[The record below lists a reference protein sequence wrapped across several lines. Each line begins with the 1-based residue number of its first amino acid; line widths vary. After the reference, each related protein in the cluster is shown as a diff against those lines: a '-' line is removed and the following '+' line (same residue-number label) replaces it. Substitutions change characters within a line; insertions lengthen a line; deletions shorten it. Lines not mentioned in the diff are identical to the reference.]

1 MKFTQLFLLLS
12 FLFTHSLWSATP
24 VPYSGKIDIREVNYF
39 GDAQFAFSLHDGN
52 GTTHWRNGNQA
63 GETIK
68 VTIRNGRYNI
78 LLGGQGMN
86 SLPAELFLN
95 HDKLYLKVEVDIGDE
110 VGLRHLAPDQLITAT
125 PRALVADLAKVSE
138 VAKVAHVAEKVGN
151 GAITR
156 DMLSSEVLAKLD
168 ANTTAS
174 PSAPITITRDMLP
187 QDVRDDLNKT
197 LVITRQMLPTDV
209 LADLDYSISAGSI
222 SLDMLAPELRRDLNR
237 TITKSML
244 ARDVLA
250 DLNKTISKSMLGSD
264 VLADLDQSI
273 KTITRDMLP
282 VSVLTDLNRTI
293 TKSMLGSD
301 VLSDLNKTISKSMLG
316 SDVLA
321 DLDQSIKTIT
331 RDMLP
336 ASVLTDLN
344 RTITKSMLGSDV
356 LADLNKTISKSML
369 GSDVLTDLDQSIKTI
384 TRDMLPASVLTD
396 LNRTITKSM
405 LGSDVLADLNN
416 SIGKGSITLGMLSS
430 EVVTALKPA
439 ISRNPQSII
448 SVEGVRALLEVNPVN
463 GNVTYQWKKNGEN
476 VLGANLRV
484 LEIPDLNASQ
494 HEGNYTVV
502 VSNAFGS
509 VISSVAEIDLNGSLT
524 SGLVGWWKFDE
535 TNGTVAYDSS
545 GNENDGNLTNGPT
558 WTSGKIGGAL
568 SFDGVDDRVKI
579 PHTILDQKLAFT
591 VSLWFNMK
599 LGSDSSY
606 HAFITAAN
614 SSDANA
620 FTFEKRPDHNMMIR
634 DMGEV
639 TSSPAET
646 SDFWTSTWRH
656 ITLTKSSV
664 GIVFYLSG
672 EELDSKN
679 YSTTTMNVDA
689 NGLWI
694 GPDQDSVGGGWQSGQ
709 SVKGELDDFR
719 IYDRALSPF
728 EVRALHDLGEQPVSS
743 VVAGSGTVVNG
754 EVADGSVTASKLA
767 NNTITTSQLNEQIL
781 KYLKPEITTQPQA
794 QNFYA
799 NTNVSLSVTAEGKY
813 LSYQWEKDG
822 SDLTGET
829 NATLSITDTNATLHD
844 GNYSVVVSNDFGSVE
859 SGIVEINIW
868 TVNENV
874 QNLALWLDASN
885 AGSFVLSNTI
895 IQNWKDLSGNGN
907 DMNITDGNAS
917 LTGHLNGKTVAF
929 YDGNDVTATTKKF
942 SSELD
947 QSGYSVVALSRY
959 AGNQKF
965 RVISS
970 GYGLGSRN
978 WLLGHHGGLLGCLF
992 VEGWVDSGT
1001 TGDLNWHIFS
1011 ATHESAISFNNGVAP
1026 LASFWLDGAIR
1037 TLNSGGSS
1045 DVAPAP
1051 SDIVFGGA
1059 LNTEKSICEV
1069 AEFVMIAIKISDAKR
1084 QKIEGYLAHK
1094 WGLTSNLPSNHPYK

>member
-174 PSAPITITRDMLP
+174 QSAPITITRDMLP

-244 ARDVLA
+244 ASDVLA

-264 VLADLDQSI
+264 VLADLDRSI

-369 GSDVLTDLDQSIKTI
+369 GSDVLADLDQSIKTI

-664 GIVFYLSG
+664 GVVFYLSG

-679 YSTTTMNVDA
+679 YSTTTMSVDA

-728 EVRALHDLGEQPVSS
+728 EVRALHELGEQPVGS
-743 VVAGSGTVVNG
+743 VVAGSGTTTLVNG
-754 EVADGSVTASKLA
+754 TVVDGS
-767 NNTITTSQLNEQIL
+767 ITTNQLSEQIL
-781 KYLKPEITTQPQA
+781 KYLKPEITQQPTTA
-794 QNFYA
+794 GTIFA
-799 NTNVSLSVTAEGKY
+799 DTNHTFSVSAEGKY
-813 LSYQWEKDG
+813 LTYQWKKNG
-822 SDLTGET
+822 ANLAGET
-829 NATLSITDTNATLHD
+829 NATLTITDANATQYD

-859 SGIVEINIW
+859 SGDLEVLVTDMILDGLVAWWKFDETSG
-868 TVNENV
+868 TV
-874 QNLALWLDASN
+874 AYDS
-885 AGSFVLSNTI
+885 
-895 IQNWKDLSGNGN
+895 SGNGHDAN
-907 DMNITDGNAS
+907 
-917 LTGHLNGKTVAF
+917 LTNGPTW
-929 YDGNDVTATTKKF
+929 VTGK
-942 SSELD
+942 
-947 QSGYSVVALSRY
+947 
-959 AGNQKF
+959 
-965 RVISS
+965 I
-970 GYGLGSRN
+970 
-978 WLLGHHGGLLGCLF
+978 
-992 VEGWVDSGT
+992 
-1001 TGDLNWHIFS
+1001 
-1011 ATHESAISFNNGVAP
+1011 
-1026 LASFWLDGAIR
+1026 
-1037 TLNSGGSS
+1037 
-1045 DVAPAP
+1045 
-1051 SDIVFGGA
+1051 GGA
-1059 LNTEKSICEV
+1059 LSFDGSDDMVRTGLSGMYNQDFTWSTWIKTSDTFGAVVGVSADSWSNGGTSLYIHSGKPKIDVCNVGNKLGSLSLNSNQWVHYLLTVEDSGVSSDPVKIFVNGQIDVDSQINWFAFSGQAFNLRIGHVPVHGEYYSGIIDDVRIYDRALSATEVQSLY
-1069 AEFVMIAIKISDAKR
+1069 
-1084 QKIEGYLAHK
+1084 QLGQ
-1094 WGLTSNLPSNHPYK
+1094 